1 MRFADN
7 GLRRILSLSAI
18 ALLSALMVIG
28 CSQGNKSKIVG
39 SWKTQSVKNDDG
51 SVQYTMFRFY
61 KEGNV
66 SKKTV
71 SAVGEESSRQK
82 DKMIGKY
89 TFSED
94 KNSISITWD
103 VGSMEK
109 MNIRFPQE
117 DKMVLGGYEMEK
129 IR

>member
-7 GLRRILSLSAI
+7 GIRRILSLSAV
-18 ALLSALMVIG
+18 ALLSALVAIG
-28 CSQGNKSKIVG
+28 CSQGNKSRIVG
-39 SWKTQSVKNDDG
+39 SWKTQSVKNEDG
-51 SVQYTMFRFY
+51 SVQYTMFKFY

-66 SKKTV
+66 SRKTV
-71 SAVGEESSRQK
+71 SAVDEESSRQK

-103 VGSMEK
+103 AGNVEK

-117 DKMVLGGYEMEK
+117 DKMVLGEYEMENIK
-129 IR
+129 

>member
-1 MRFADN
+1 MY
-7 GLRRILSLSAI
+7 
-18 ALLSALMVIG
+18 
-28 CSQGNKSKIVG
+28 K
-39 SWKTQSVKNDDG
+39 
-51 SVQYTMFRFY
+51 FY

-66 SKKTV
+66 SRKIV